1 MEYKSRFGNLSF
13 TSENIEEFIK
23 NFNDQ
28 KDLLPLY
35 LDRIRN
41 GYLFTETMLE
51 NIEKFDNSSK
61 MKINNYFTFIFYHI
75 FWYYIIIV
83 LNMSY

>member
-61 MKINNYFTFIFYHI
+61 MKIIRDFNRVIEIF
-75 FWYYIIIV
+75 
-83 LNMSY
+83 NENK

>member
-61 MKINNYFTFIFYHI
+61 MKIIREFNRVIEIF
-75 FWYYIIIV
+75 
-83 LNMSY
+83 NENK

>member
-61 MKINNYFTFIFYHI
+61 MKIIR
-75 FWYYIIIV
+75 
-83 LNMSY
+83 